1 MLIIGIA
8 VAILVGAIVPL
19 TAHFCRAK
27 PGDPSRTS
35 SEYAEDRAK
44 VKTWRCWKADGSPD
58 NDNMYAWSYEKG
70 EVKYHP
76 KIDWF
81 GKKK

>member
-8 VAILVGAIVPL
+8 VAILVAAIVPL

-35 SEYAEDRAK
+35 SEYAEDCAK
-44 VKTWRCWKADGSPD
+44 VKTWRCWND
-58 NDNMYAWSYEKG
+58 NDNMYAWSHEKG